1 MVKNFNK
8 LTGQKG
14 SMMVEALA
22 MLGLI
27 TMVTPILYKKAA
39 ERTTELQDI
48 NTANQMRTISKA
60 MDDYIKDHYSSLS
73 TGGNLVKLETDDLE
87 PYLPY
92 GFKFE
97 DSRLLGDY
105 QLALRK
111 DVIGEGDKQR
121 ASITGMIVADPKNDL
136 SMIRASKIA
145 SMIGANGGV
154 VYQGADKDKVI
165 QGVGGGWSATEKD
178 YGFTSGSG
186 DDETGTLS
194 VGGIAVGSVHAIIS
208 EGGGA
213 NQKDVLYRNN
223 SKGIEYNT
231 METTLYLGDQDIE
244 DVNNLITQTA
254 QVTGGMENA
263 LEVTGGATVGS
274 LLSQG
279 AAHLM
284 DTLLVDGAADLKSTL
299 NVAQALTVASGGANI
314 TGDTALHGAATID
327 GKVTAN
333 TDLEVVG
340 KLGVGGTSELKG
352 AVTIGT
358 DTASKLQMLNVKGNA
373 NVTGSLTVG
382 DDFQAPNISATNT
395 LRGGRIG
402 SAEANNYNF
411 QAGSNSVTIASE
423 NFQVGTGGN
432 RLLIDG
438 TNTRMQAS
446 DGTAALS
453 LTSGNASMAS
463 GSDYVNLQGGVAS
476 LHGSSEA
483 VIQGQ
488 TAEISV
494 NKGIQGVG
502 ASVDFR
508 DEANAS
514 RMTLTNI
521 AAQLGY
527 GADGVNAAYVIADS
541 TGARIVVPNTAE
553 TKAPKVEVNTS
564 GEVKIDGVR
573 ALVDTDNLYLDENK
587 MILADNTAD
596 LVSTSIG
603 VVGSK
608 GIIFRRDGS
617 IELPR
622 GGTEDRTDL
631 PSTAGDQ
638 GVPGYI
644 KLDRIISNQKYERVG
659 SGVVGVND
667 EASSVVRYDAYQLN
681 PAYTSVMHDIKLTT
695 RGGARLSDILPD
707 FINRGIYVLD
717 NTYKE
722 GDNAN
727 ARNWEKYTVAN
738 SSGHL
743 TVSPQLSD
751 CMGDA
756 DCIASP
762 WLGFVPAPQCPPGY
776 SKVIT
781 INPIRWK
788 MSEAY
793 YITGVESVNPDIA
806 VKFRNYF
813 VPQTNPFMATFKLG
827 ETDGSAGMHTHE
839 LSEGGALTFQ
849 TNTWLNTTI
858 SGYSNGNT
866 FYGWHA
872 IMGFLYYGDQY
883 ADYLTRVGVSNYSG
897 KVIWNLFPVYNEE
910 MSAIANVYCY
920 FERDNVA
927 AYPKW
932 TWERKYIGTYD
943 QLNSFRSGYEKDSDY
958 AKRLNDPTL
967 KYKEAW

>member
-1 MVKNFNK
+1 MVKNFNE
-8 LTGQKG
+8 LIGQRG

-27 TMVTPILYKKAA
+27 TMVTPVLYKKAA

-60 MDDYIKDHYSSLS
+60 MDDYIKDHYASLS
-73 TGGNLVKLETDDLE
+73 TGGQITKLETDDLE

-154 VYQGADKDKVI
+154 VYKGEDKDKVI

-186 DDETGTLS
+186 DDATGTLS
-194 VGGIAVGSVHAIIS
+194 VGGIAVGSVHAVIS

-254 QVTGGMENA
+254 RVSGFADNA

-279 AAHLM
+279 AANIVG
-284 DTLLVDGAADLKSTL
+284 TLDVGGAADMKSTL
-299 NVAQALTVASGGANI
+299 NVAQALTVASGGASI
-314 TGDTALHGAATID
+314 TGDTALHGAATVD

-333 TDLEVVG
+333 SDLEVVG
-340 KLGVGGTSELKG
+340 KLAVGNTSDLKG

-402 SAEANNYNF
+402 AAEANNYNF

-423 NFQVGTGGN
+423 NFQVGPGGS
-432 RLLIDG
+432 RLLIDS
-438 TNTRMQAS
+438 TNTRMQSS
-446 DGTAALS
+446 DGTAGMSLS
-453 LTSGNASMAS
+453 S
-463 GSDYVNLQGGVAS
+463 
-476 LHGSSEA
+476 
-483 VIQGQ
+483 
-488 TAEISV
+488 
-494 NKGIQGVG
+494 
-502 ASVDFR
+502 
-508 DEANAS
+508 ANAS
-514 RMTLTNI
+514 I
-521 AAQLGY
+521 AAGSNYLNLQNGSAVLHGNMEARVESDGGAKVTVDTVIKGVGDQVIFQDDDNTSKMELKNGSAKLAY
-527 GADGVNAAYVIADS
+527 GADVAYVLADS

-553 TKAPKVEVNTS
+553 TKAPKVEVSNS

-573 ALVDTDNLYLDENK
+573 ALVDTDNFYLDDKK

-596 LVSTSIG
+596 LVSTSVGG
-603 VVGSK
+603 VSNK
-608 GIIFRRDGS
+608 GIIFRREGS

-622 GGTEDRTDL
+622 GGTTNRADL
-631 PSTAGDQ
+631 DKSKGQQD
-638 GVPGYI
+638 VPGYI
-644 KLDRIISNQKYERVG
+644 RLDRVIANQAYPDNGVG
-659 SGVVGVND
+659 TGSSG
-667 EASSVVRYDAYQLN
+667 ESTTKKYDAYQLN

-722 GDNAN
+722 GTTDA
-727 ARNWEKYTVAN
+727 ARNWEKYSVTNN
-738 SSGHL
+738 SGKL
-743 TVSPQLSD
+743 KVSPELGD
-751 CMGDA
+751 CYGDA

-793 YITGVESVNPDIA
+793 YITGVESVNPDVA

-827 ETDGSAGMHTHE
+827 ETDGSAGMHTHQ

-858 SGYSNGNT
+858 SGYSNGST

-883 ADYLTRVGVSNYSG
+883 ADYLAKVKPGTSFSG

-927 AYPKW
+927 GQW
-932 TWERKYIGTYD
+932 TWKREYIGDYD
-943 QLNSFRSGYEKDSDY
+943 QLNSFRSGYEKDSNY
-958 AKRLNDPTL
+958 KNRLNDPALSYT
-967 KYKEAW
+967 EAW

>member
-1 MVKNFNK
+1 MVKNYNK
-8 LTGQKG
+8 LLGEKG

-154 VYQGADKDKVI
+154 VYKGEDKDKVI

-178 YGFTSGSG
+178 YGFTTGSEG
-186 DDETGTLS
+186 EETGTLS

-223 SKGIEYNT
+223 SKGVEYNT

-244 DVNNLITQTA
+244 DVNNLITTTA
-254 QVTGGMENA
+254 QVTGATENA
-263 LEVTGGATVGS
+263 LEVAGGASVGS

-279 AAHLM
+279 AANIMGILN
-284 DTLLVDGAADLKSTL
+284 VDGAAEMKSTL
-299 NVAQALTVASGGANI
+299 KVGNALSVAAGGASIVGDSTI
-314 TGDTALHGAATID
+314 TGNATIT
-327 GKVTAN
+327 GKGTVNAGLDVTGDLVAN
-333 TDLEVVG
+333 NA
-340 KLGVGGTSELKG
+340 SELKG
-352 AVTIGT
+352 KVTIGT
-358 DTASKLQMLNVKGNA
+358 DSTGNLQMLDVRGNA

-382 DDFQAPNISATNT
+382 NDFQAPNISGINS

-402 SAEANNYNF
+402 SAEGNNYNF
-411 QAGSNSVTIASE
+411 QADSNSVTIASP
-423 NFQVGTGGN
+423 NFQVGVNGG

-438 TNTRMQAS
+438 TNTRMQSA
-446 DGTAALS
+446 DGTAGMALS
-453 LTSGNASMAS
+453 SVNASIAS
-463 GSDYVNLQGGVAS
+463 GGDYLNLQAGTAT
-476 LHGSSEA
+476 LHGSTEA
-483 VIQGQ
+483 VVQSAAGGEV
-488 TAEISV
+488 T
-494 NKGIQGVG
+494 VG
-502 ASVDFR
+502 AG
-508 DEANAS
+508 
-514 RMTLTNI
+514 I
-521 AAQLGY
+521 AGSGTDVSFAVPDGGKMNLAGDSAKLAY
-527 GADGVNAAYVIADS
+527 GADAAYVSADS

-553 TKAPKVEVNTS
+553 TKAPKMEVTS
-564 GEVKIDGVR
+564 AGELKLDGVR
-573 ALVDTDNLYLDENK
+573 TLVDTDNLYLDEDK

-596 LVSTSIG
+596 LVSTSTG
-603 VVGSK
+603 TVGSK

-622 GGTEDRTDL
+622 GGTSKRTDL
-631 PSTAGDQ
+631 ASTAGEQD
-638 GVPGYI
+638 VPGYI
-644 KLDRIISNQKYERVG
+644 KLDRIIANQKYERVG
-659 SGVVGVND
+659 SGVANVND
-667 EASSVVRYDAYQLN
+667 EANGVVRYDAYQLN

-717 NTYKE
+717 NTYPESKS
-722 GDNAN
+722 NP
-727 ARNWEKYTVAN
+727 NWENYTVSS
-738 SSGHL
+738 SSGVL
-743 TVSPQLSD
+743 KVNPDLGD
-751 CMGDA
+751 CSGDA
-756 DCIASP
+756 DCIATP

-788 MSEAY
+788 MAEAY
-793 YITGVESVNPDIA
+793 YITGVESVLPDVA
-806 VKFRNYF
+806 TKFKNYF
-813 VPQTNPFMATFKLG
+813 VPQTNPFLATFKLG
-827 ETDGSAGMHTHE
+827 ETDGSVGMHTHQ

-858 SGYSNGNT
+858 SGYTTSSGT
-866 FYGWHA
+866 FMGWHA

-883 ADYLTRVGVSNYSG
+883 ADYLTKVGASNYSG

-920 FERDNVA
+920 FERDNIIS
-927 AYPKW
+927 YPKW
-932 TWERKYIGTYD
+932 TWERNYIGTYD
-943 QLNSFRSGYEKDSDY
+943 QLNSFRSGYEKDSGY
-958 AKRLNDPTL
+958 ADRLNDPTL
-967 KYKEAW
+967 GYTEAW

>member
-1 MVKNFNK
+1 MVKNFNE
-8 LTGQKG
+8 LIGQKG

-27 TMVTPILYKKAA
+27 TMVTPVLYKKAA

-60 MDDYIKDHYSSLS
+60 MDDYIKDHYASLS
-73 TGGNLVKLETDDLE
+73 TGGQITKLETDDLE

-154 VYQGADKDKVI
+154 VYKGEDKDKVI

-186 DDETGTLS
+186 DDATGTLS
-194 VGGIAVGSVHAIIS
+194 VGGIAVGSVHAVIS

-254 QVTGGMENA
+254 QVSGLADNA

-279 AAHLM
+279 AASIVG
-284 DTLLVDGAADLKSTL
+284 TLDVGGAADMKSTL
-299 NVAQALTVASGGANI
+299 NVAQALTVASGGASI
-314 TGDTALHGAATID
+314 TGDTALHGAATVD

-333 TDLEVVG
+333 SDLEVVG
-340 KLGVGGTSELKG
+340 KLAVGNTSDLKG

-382 DDFQAPNISATNT
+382 DDFQAPNISAINT
-395 LRGGRIG
+395 LRGGRMG
-402 SAEANNYNF
+402 AAENNFYNF

-423 NFQVGTGGN
+423 NFQVGSGGS
-432 RLLIDG
+432 RLLVDS
-438 TNTRMQAS
+438 TNTRMQSS
-446 DGTAALS
+446 DGTAGMSLS
-453 LTSGNASMAS
+453 S
-463 GSDYVNLQGGVAS
+463 
-476 LHGSSEA
+476 
-483 VIQGQ
+483 
-488 TAEISV
+488 
-494 NKGIQGVG
+494 
-502 ASVDFR
+502 
-508 DEANAS
+508 ANAS
-514 RMTLTNI
+514 I
-521 AAQLGY
+521 AAGSNYLNLQNGSAVLHGNMEARVESDGGAKVTVDTVIKGVGDQVIFQDDDNTSKMELKNGSAKLAY
-527 GADGVNAAYVIADS
+527 GADVAYVLADS

-553 TKAPKVEVNTS
+553 TKAPKVEVSNS

-573 ALVDTDNLYLDENK
+573 ALIDTDNFYLDEKK

-596 LVSTSIG
+596 LVSTSVGG
-603 VVGSK
+603 VSNK
-608 GIIFRRDGS
+608 GIIFRREGS

-622 GGTEDRTDL
+622 GGTTNRADL
-631 PSTAGDQ
+631 DKSKGQQD
-638 GVPGYI
+638 VPGYI
-644 KLDRIISNQKYERVG
+644 RLDRVIANQAYPDNGVG
-659 SGVVGVND
+659 TGSSG
-667 EASSVVRYDAYQLN
+667 ETTSKKYDAYQLN

-722 GDNAN
+722 GTTDAT
-727 ARNWEKYTVAN
+727 RNWEKYSVTNN
-738 SSGHL
+738 SGKL
-743 TVSPQLSD
+743 KVSPDLGD
-751 CMGDA
+751 CYGDA

-793 YITGVESVNPDIA
+793 YITGVESVNPDVA

-827 ETDGSAGMHTHE
+827 ETDGSAGMHTHQ

-858 SGYSNGNT
+858 SGYSNGST

-883 ADYLTRVGVSNYSG
+883 AEYLGKVKPGTSFSG

-927 AYPKW
+927 GQW
-932 TWERKYIGTYD
+932 TWKREYIGDYD
-943 QLNSFRSGYEKDSDY
+943 QLNSFRSGYEKDTNY
-958 AKRLNDPTL
+958 KNRLNDPALSYT
-967 KYKEAW
+967 EAW